1 MLQAKQV
8 GTGFGV
14 SALGLGFRVWVQDL
28 GVFMFIWRA
37 GGRGG
42 GYRKLKKRQGLF
54 ELKKGACHPGFDKVL
69 FIFKRC

>member
-42 GYRKLKKRQGLF
+42 GIGSSRRGRASLN
-54 ELKKGACHPGFDKVL
+54 
-69 FIFKRC
+69 